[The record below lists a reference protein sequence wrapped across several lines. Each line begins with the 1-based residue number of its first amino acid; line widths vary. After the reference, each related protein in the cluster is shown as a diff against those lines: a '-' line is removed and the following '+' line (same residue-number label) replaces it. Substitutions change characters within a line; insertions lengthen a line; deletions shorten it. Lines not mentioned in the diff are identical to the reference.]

1 MPSGAASYGSANPAP
16 SRMARSASK
25 PFRPA
30 LQLNA
35 PVGFSCHFLLP
46 STCVPLLSI
55 PLVFSPLRALC
66 PTERLQLLC
75 CQRIAHPFPCNGECA
90 SFFLPLSDLLTTEKE
105 DSMSRT
111 EEILKRIRSIVA
123 RSEEHTSE
131 LQSPDTI
138 SYAVFCLTKKKKQ
151 AKNINKI
158 YFTKIKT
165 NKTNYK

>member
-75 CQRIAHPFPCNGECA
+75 YQRIAHPFPCNGECA

-123 RSEEHTSE
+123 GSAFRDRPGETTRRGGAPPRPLPLEGRVRGR
-131 LQSPDTI
+131 QGGRVDR
-138 SYAVFCLTKKKKQ
+138 CLM
-151 AKNINKI
+151 
-158 YFTKIKT
+158 
-165 NKTNYK
+165 

>member
-66 PTERLQLLC
+66 PTERLQPLC
-75 CQRIAHPFPCNGECA
+75 YQRIAHPFPFNGERA
-90 SFFLPLSDLLTTEKE
+90 SLFLPLSALLTTEKQNA
-105 DSMSRT
+105 MRT
-111 EEILKRIRSIVA
+111 QTQL
-123 RSEEHTSE
+123 
-131 LQSPDTI
+131 LD
-138 SYAVFCLTKKKKQ
+138 
-151 AKNINKI
+151 
-158 YFTKIKT
+158 
-165 NKTNYK
+165 